1 MCDSINQRLSLK
13 MEIILFIITNICLCK
28 MLWFCGR
35 LHNGWKFQEPW
46 PNSLGRH
53 LKFPH
58 FTSKGTW
65 CNCFNFL
72 QGNEILNEAYLP
84 TSFSSAFLISSFV
97 QLSQLAPFSS
107 IVKLL
112 MNFTSQHL
120 KKIIAEKITKE
131 RLPLELKMTPSTQ
144 KIGC

>member
-1 MCDSINQRLSLK
+1 
-13 MEIILFIITNICLCK
+13 
-28 MLWFCGR
+28 
-35 LHNGWKFQEPW
+35 
-46 PNSLGRH
+46 
-53 LKFPH
+53 
-58 FTSKGTW
+58 
-65 CNCFNFL
+65 
-72 QGNEILNEAYLP
+72 LNEAYLP